1 MRTIV
6 NDAIISVSKTKE
18 GYWDVN
24 TYYKIYNHILINIY
38 NIKKINNLK
47 LSIRSFPFFTIFKEF
62 FSHE

>member
-1 MRTIV
+1 MI
-6 NDAIISVSKTKE
+6 NFQ
-18 GYWDVN
+18 
-24 TYYKIYNHILINIY
+24 YYKIYNHILINIY